1 MALPVPYP
9 SGGLIEGQTGVS
21 WQRNLWT
28 PGSFDYDVF
37 EDNFWG
43 DQLLAIYPAAFL
55 STGTVVFTEHNANG
69 FLEIKSGS
77 STGNSAG
84 QGLGLQA
91 TGDRGVLFEAV
102 ITLPG
107 TITNWKFEIGLT
119 DSDQD
124 DGAVND
130 KASPSHNAT
139 DYAVFILDTSENT
152 EFDFMSDGASIA
164 AQETTNTLTLAAS
177 DVLRVAIQVDGNN
190 LRAWVNHTLVAQHSA
205 AIEGG
210 NTLTPW
216 VFSQARAGA
225 ERILQLN
232 KWRITTPA
240 Y

>member
-1 MALPVPYP
+1 MALPVPFP
-9 SGGLIEGQTGVS
+9 SGGEIQQKTGRGYM
-21 WQRNLWT
+21 RNLWT
-28 PGSFDYDVF
+28 PSSFDYDVF

-55 STGTVVFTEHNANG
+55 STGTVVFTEHNSNG
-69 FLEIKSGS
+69 FLEIKSGG

-84 QGLGLQA
+84 QGLGLQS

-107 TITNWKFEIGLT
+107 TIGSWKFEVGLT
-119 DSDQD
+119 DNDQD
-124 DGAVND
+124 DGAVAT
-130 KASPSHNAT
+130 KATPTHTAT
-139 DYAVFILDTSENT
+139 DYAVFILDTTENA

-164 AQETTNTLTLAAS
+164 AQETTDVLTLAAS
-177 DVLRVAIQVDGNN
+177 DVLRLAIQVDGNN
-190 LRAWVNHTLVAQHSA
+190 IRAWVNHKLVAQHSA

-216 VFSQARAGA
+216 VYSQARSGS